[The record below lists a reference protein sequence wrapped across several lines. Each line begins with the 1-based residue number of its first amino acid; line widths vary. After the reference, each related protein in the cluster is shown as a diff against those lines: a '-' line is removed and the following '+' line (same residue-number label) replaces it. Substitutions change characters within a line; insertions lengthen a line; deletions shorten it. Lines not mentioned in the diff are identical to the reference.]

1 MPGSVTTVLCVVS
14 ALLAVLYQIY
24 LSPLVKVIGL
34 FRTVQTFGLDAAA
47 CKYIPEL
54 QACEKIVLHQPS
66 GLLYLACSTPESRLA
81 WTPAMDQLNVQGR
94 SNDDYVAT
102 YDLTTSK
109 VTRLQLENF
118 NSDQPISVHGM
129 DVVQSTSSG
138 NELFVFVI
146 NHRAPPADRNPRK
159 VGADSVIEVFK
170 TPVSGDRLVHINTVR
185 DPRVIVSPNDVVGEA
200 DGKGFFFTNDQ
211 GSKIS
216 NSYNLFS
223 ATTSVGYCHLD
234 HGCKFVAL
242 GLYSSNGIVKASTNN
257 TIYVS
262 SNLGGKINVFERQS
276 DNSLLLKDVVPIGQA
291 LDNISLDNRDQ
302 LWVAGL
308 KDPHH
313 LASVAAFKIS
323 ANTGPGSLYGEK
335 YNVEKVS
342 TVKLTKYL
350 QSILEDDGTIVSA
363 STSIVH
369 DSDRGLIFMHG
380 IAAPHLTVCRMLALN
395 QSQD

>member
-14 ALLAVLYQIY
+14 ALLAVLCQIY

-102 YDLTTSK
+102 YDPTTSK
-109 VTRLQLENF
+109 FTRLQLENF

-138 NELFVFVI
+138 SELFVFVI
-146 NHRAPPADRNPRK
+146 NHRAPPAGQDPRK

-170 TPVSGDRLVHINTVR
+170 TTVAGDRLVHINTVR

-200 DGKGFFFTNDQ
+200 DGKGFFFTNDR

-223 ATTSVGYCHLD
+223 ATTSIGYCHLD

-276 DNSLLLKDVVPIGQA
+276 DNSLLLKDVNEKGQA

-302 LWVAGL
+302 LWVAAFPKIRDNIENL
-308 KDPHH
+308 SKDPHH
-313 LASVAAFKIS
+313 LASIAAFKIS

-335 YNVEKVS
+335 YNVEK
-342 TVKLTKYL
+342 
-350 QSILEDDGTIVSA
+350 ILEDDGTIVSA